1 MIQGLYTLQSDQHIR
16 LVAIHHY
23 TRDPL
28 TILHPPAPSRLITT
42 NLFSIWVFVLFIFL
56 DSTYK

>member
-28 TILHPPAPSRLITT
+28 TILHPPPPSRLITT
-42 NLFSIWVFVLFIFL
+42 NLFSIWVFVLFCFFF
-56 DSTYK
+56 